1 MTTPRLGAPELVV
14 AQDVPETTVNE
25 QVRFVEQGATRFL
38 VVDKDLATPPGSP
51 ADGACYIVAGS
62 PTGAWSGWATRLA
75 FYAAGWKSVIAQ
87 EGMRAYVQDE
97 NTEYEFNGTSWA
109 TASIAVGDGDKGD
122 ITVSSSG
129 TAWAID
135 NDAVTYAKMQ
145 NVSAASKLLGRGDSG
160 AGDPQEITIG
170 SGLTMTGTTL
180 SASGGGGSGIDVEED
195 GSSEGT
201 GITTLNFTTGLDVSV
216 TGTEATISASGG
228 GGSGY
233 GFEDTPTVPNTS
245 GYTLQNTGT
254 ASMAN
259 ANGSRGI
266 ALTTPTATDNVRFVR
281 KNGAPPATPYSLI
294 LRAAP
299 ISPRHGG
306 TSRMCVILRN
316 STSGRLITWGKQ
328 DDFNLYAQ
336 RWASYTSSGGNILL
350 QTGCVFSRMM
360 NWMKISNDGTTLT
373 FSCGPDGEN
382 WFDLTTEAL
391 ATYINASGGSVDEI
405 GFGTTTQSAG
415 FTVVDLFQSF
425 EVV

>member
-1 MTTPRLGAPELVV
+1 MPQQTINIGAAPDDGTGDTIRVGGDKINDNFTELYTDKLDK
-14 AQDVPETTVNE
+14 AGGTLTGDLIVPDEAYDATAWNGSLEVPTKNALRDKIET
-25 QVRFVEQGATRFL
+25 L
-38 VVDKDLATPPGSP
+38 
-51 ADGACYIVAGS
+51 
-62 PTGAWSGWATRLA
+62 
-75 FYAAGWKSVIAQ
+75 AAGTPTELDDLTDVNAPTPANGEVLTWDSTPGEWVSLAPSGGIA
-87 EGMRAYVQDE
+87 ELDDIPDVNAP
-97 NTEYEFNGTSWA
+97 TPSNGDVLTWDSTPGEWVA
-109 TASIAVGDGDKGD
+109 
-122 ITVSSSG
+122 
-129 TAWAID
+129 
-135 NDAVTYAKMQ
+135 
-145 NVSAASKLLGRGDSG
+145 SAA
-160 AGDPQEITIG
+160 A
-170 SGLTMTGTTL
+170 
-180 SASGGGGSGIDVEED
+180 GGGIAVEED
-195 GSSEGT
+195 GVSEGT

-294 LRAAP
+294 MRAAP

-306 TSRMCVILRN
+306 TSRMCVVLRN

-336 RWASYTSSGGNILL
+336 RWAGYSTSGGNILL

-360 NWMKISNDGTTLT
+360 DWMKISNDGTTLT